1 MPNSGTMEGKEV
13 YIMAI
18 TDAQL
23 GTLPENPDVSIAEAG
38 KDTLL
43 SIDTGTTATPAW
55 TVVGGQR
62 NTPLTRK
69 ANTLDASH
77 KTSGGWESKVPGLK
91 SWSIAYSGLQIAS
104 DDGLKV
110 LEHCYTNNKQAHVKL
125 TYKNGSFRTGWAY
138 VTEFDDDN
146 AHDAISTVKVT
157 LEGVGA
163 ISVLTPSA

>member
-1 MPNSGTMEGKEV
+1 MPNSGTVKGKEV

-23 GTLPENPDVSIAEAG
+23 ATLPENPNKSVAEAG

-43 SIDTGTTATPAW
+43 SINIGTDSTPAW
-55 TVVGGQR
+55 TVIGGQR

-91 SWSIAYSGLQIAS
+91 SWSISYSGLHIAT

-110 LEHCYTNNKQAHVKL
+110 LDYAYSNGKQVNVKL

-138 VTEFDDDN
+138 ITEYDDDC

-163 ISVLTPSA
+163 ISELTPSV

>member
-1 MPNSGTMEGKEV
+1 MALTETELKAMP
-13 YIMAI
+13 
-18 TDAQL
+18 D
-23 GTLPENPDVSIAEAG
+23 NPNVSVAEAG

-43 SIDTGTTATPAW
+43 SINTGTNATPTW

-77 KTSGGWESKVPGLK
+77 KTSGGWETKVPGLK

-104 DDGLKV
+104 DDGLKA
-110 LEHCYTNNKQAHVKL
+110 LDYCYTNSKQVNVKIA
-125 TYKNGSFRTGWAY
+125 YKDGSYRTGWAY
-138 VTEFDDDN
+138 ITEFDDDN

-163 ISVLTPSA
+163 ISDLTPAPTSNTTPAAS

>member
-1 MPNSGTMEGKEV
+1 MSL
-13 YIMAI
+13 

-23 GTLPENPDVSIAEAG
+23 AALPDNPNVSVAEAG

-43 SIDTGTTATPAW
+43 SINAGTATTPTW
-55 TVVGGQR
+55 IIIGGQR
-62 NTPLTRK
+62 NTPLARK

-91 SWSIAYSGLQIAS
+91 SWSISYSGLQIAS

-110 LEHCYTNNKQAHVKL
+110 LDYCYTHSKQVEVKIA
-125 TYKNGSFRTGWAY
+125 YKDGSYRTGWAY
-138 VTEFDDDN
+138 VTEYDDDN

-157 LEGVGA
+157 IEGVGA
-163 ISVLTPSA
+163 ISDLTTAAAAPSGA

>member
-1 MPNSGTMEGKEV
+1 
-13 YIMAI
+13 MAL
-18 TDAQL
+18 TDAQIKA
-23 GTLPENPDVSIAEAG
+23 LPDNPAQSIAEAG

-43 SIDTGTTATPAW
+43 YVNTGTVSAPTW
-55 TVVGGQR
+55 LVVGGQR
-62 NTPLTRK
+62 NTPLARK

-91 SWSIAYSGLQIAS
+91 SWSISYSGLHIAS

-110 LEHCYTNNKQAHVKL
+110 IDYCYTQSKQVNVKIV
-125 TYKNGSFRTGWAY
+125 YKNGSYRTGWAY
-138 VTEFDDDN
+138 VTEYDDDN

-163 ISVLTPSA
+163 ISDLTTDTPPVTGA

>member
-1 MPNSGTMEGKEV
+1 
-13 YIMAI
+13 MAI

-23 GTLPENPDVSIAEAG
+23 GTLPDNPEVSIAEAG

-43 SIDTGTTATPAW
+43 SIDTGTTAKPAW
-55 TVVGGQR
+55 IVVGGQR
-62 NTPLTRK
+62 NAPLTRK
-69 ANTLDASH
+69 ANIIDASH
-77 KTSGGWESKVPGLK
+77 KTSGGYETKVPGLK
-91 SWSIAYSGLQIAS
+91 SWSIAYSGLQIAT

-110 LEHCYTNNKQAHVKL
+110 LEYCFANNKQAHVKL

-138 VTEFDDDN
+138 VSEFDDDN

-163 ISVLTPSA
+163 ISVLTPPTP

>member
-1 MPNSGTMEGKEV
+1 
-13 YIMAI
+13 MAL
-18 TDAQL
+18 TDAQIKA
-23 GTLPENPDVSIAEAG
+23 LPDNPAQSIAEAG

-43 SIDTGTTATPAW
+43 YVNTGTLSAPTW
-55 TVVGGQR
+55 LVVGGQR
-62 NTPLTRK
+62 NTPLARK

-91 SWSIAYSGLQIAS
+91 SWSISYSGLHIAS

-110 LEHCYTNNKQAHVKL
+110 IDYCYTQSKQVNVKIV
-125 TYKNGSFRTGWAY
+125 YKNGSYRTGWAY
-138 VTEFDDDN
+138 VTEYDDDN

-163 ISVLTPSA
+163 ISDLTTDPPATGA